1 MGLRKFIQGFIK
13 SDNKNTRDDSA
24 EKKANMNSLNE
35 KEQQELMDALGEKVV
50 KEVRDGAL
58 YIARARANYT
68 TVNPVDRKTYAALSD
83 LTDEQKNAVCDLLS
97 ATVTATIYRFFKLF
111 DYYPDE
117 MKLILSKNGKDYNI
131 LDVREELVAEIAFE
145 DEDGWIQRFSEI

>member
-13 SDNKNTRDDSA
+13 SDNKNPRDDSA
-24 EKKANMNSLNE
+24 EKKVNMNSLNE

-131 LDVREELVAEIAFE
+131 LDVSEEVGAEIAFE